1 VPASLSLPGAN
12 SGSADAIPIL
22 HERHAQRLATSQTA
36 SVVPNL
42 HRQRDPAV

>member
-1 VPASLSLPGAN
+1 MPASLSLPGAN

-22 HERHAQRLATSQTA
+22 HKRHAQCRATSQIA
-36 SVVPNL
+36 SEVPNP